1 MDNRG
6 MNVNAIALRIAAVDE
21 VIASGLIAELDADLL
36 SRYPGEPINGIDAE
50 EFRAAGGL
58 FVVAGIGEHLA
69 GCGAFRP
76 YDRDIVEIK
85 RMFVKSAHRGHGIG
99 RAILRRLEDE
109 ARQRGF
115 RFAVLETGNRQPEAI
130 ALYEASGYRRIEL
143 FGPYIGS
150 DRSVCFRKA
159 LSIGRSDIHA

>member
-1 MDNRG
+1 VG
-6 MNVNAIALRIAAVDE
+6 VDA

-36 SRYPGEPINGIDAE
+36 SRYPGEPINGIDVE
-50 EFRAAGGL
+50 EFRAKGGL
-58 FVVAGIGEHLA
+58 FVVAGDGEHLA

-76 YDRDIVEIK
+76 YDRDTVEIK
-85 RMFVKSAHRGHGIG
+85 RMFV
-99 RAILRRLEDE
+99 RRLEDE

-130 ALYEASGYRRIEL
+130 ALYEASGYGRIEP

-150 DRSVCFRKA
+150 ERSVCFRKA
-159 LSIGRSDIHA
+159 LSSIRDQRGL

>member
-1 MDNRG
+1 MTIH
-6 MNVNAIALRIAAVDE
+6 AIALGIPDTDDL
-21 VIASGLIAELDADLL
+21 IASGLIAELDADLL
-36 SRYPGEPINGIDAE
+36 SRYPGETINGIDVE
-50 EFRAAGGL
+50 EFRAAGGV
-58 FVVAGIGEHLA
+58 FVVAEEGDRVV

-76 YDRDIVEIK
+76 YGRDTVEIK
-85 RMFVKSAHRGHGIG
+85 RMFVRSTHRGHGIG

-130 ALYEASGYRRIEL
+130 AFYESSGYGRIEP

-150 DRSVCFRKA
+150 ARSVCFRKA
-159 LSIGRSDIHA
+159 LSRSRNAIHS